1 MDESFLDEEQHRI
14 QKALNE
20 AKRREIE
27 EKYGAQ
33 FSDDQS
39 KLPPEVESQW
49 LNHIEEFERQFENAK
64 RISIR
69 ELLGSPTFR
78 SVDEIPPEKL
88 EAEVERVL
96 DLLSR
101 IDVAVDC
108 LADVS
113 DEDLYRFLT
122 TELINEKIDDIKI
135 EGMKHCFIYE
145 EFHPNDEYDAK
156 SSADQFLW
164 NLFGRHEEHV
174 AQAFAEDEMYDQL
187 GRRITRAEMQ
197 NIIRSFYDSYA
208 AFTSNK
214 FECIGCSLEGE
225 YALVTLQ
232 GEWAG
237 LKAESL
243 ESVSHRGECLLKMK
257 KSPYGGYDLIQVNI
271 PGFIRESAGGE
282 NPQG

>member
-1 MDESFLDEEQHRI
+1 M
-14 QKALNE
+14 
-20 AKRREIE
+20 
-27 EKYGAQ
+27 
-33 FSDDQS
+33 
-39 KLPPEVESQW
+39 PESQW

-88 EAEVERVL
+88 EAEVDRVL

-101 IDVAVDC
+101 IDVVVDC

-135 EGMKHCFIYE
+135 EGMRHCFIYE

-156 SSADQFLW
+156 SSAEHFLW
-164 NLFGRHEEHV
+164 NLFGRYEEHV
-174 AQAFAEDEMYDQL
+174 AQAFADDEMYDPL

-225 YALVTLQ
+225 YALVTLE

-237 LKAESL
+237 LKAEPL

-257 KSPYGGYDLIQVNI
+257 KRPYGGYDLIQVNI

-282 NPQG
+282 NPQS